1 MLGFIEA
8 KDKIQYTLD
17 LFEKF
22 VVKNPAFPERT
33 DVSYL
38 LQKTVNDGDK
48 VIAASDCMLSAL
60 DGYRCC
66 SRALKLTY
74 LIASDCL

>member
-8 KDKIQYTLD
+8 KDKIKYTLD
-17 LFEKF
+17 LFDKF

-38 LQKTVNDGDK
+38 LQKTVDDGDK
-48 VIAASDCMLSAL
+48 VIAASDDL
-60 DGYRCC
+60 
-66 SRALKLTY
+66 
-74 LIASDCL
+74 

>member
-1 MLGFIEA
+1 MLLIACIQAHVLGFIEA

-48 VIAASDCMLSAL
+48 VIAASDCML
-60 DGYRCC
+60 
-66 SRALKLTY
+66 
-74 LIASDCL
+74 IAC

>member
-8 KDKIQYTLD
+8 KDKIKYTLD

-38 LQKTVNDGDK
+38 LQKTVDDGDK
-48 VIAASDCMLSAL
+48 VIAASGDL
-60 DGYRCC
+60 
-66 SRALKLTY
+66 
-74 LIASDCL
+74 